1 MPKAQH
7 FYASDLDIF
16 GKHSIFKLLNR
27 TRTYTGAE
35 VLADWLQSPAD
46 HATILTRQESSSELK
61 DMIDWRQNL
70 EVDAWQIEDV
80 HQPITPILEW
90 LQLPPF
96 EVLKQKSLRYLLYLP
111 YLSIPVVLA
120 CILDILPLQW
130 ILAVFIIHGFI
141 LRKVSGL
148 LGLYLDK
155 TSSVANVL
163 KAYANLCKSIA
174 EPNI

>member
-1 MPKAQH
+1 
-7 FYASDLDIF
+7 
-16 GKHSIFKLLNR
+16 
-27 TRTYTGAE
+27 
-35 VLADWLQSPAD
+35 
-46 HATILTRQESSSELK
+46 
-61 DMIDWRQNL
+61 
-70 EVDAWQIEDV
+70 
-80 HQPITPILEW
+80 
-90 LQLPPF
+90 
-96 EVLKQKSLRYLLYLP
+96 
-111 YLSIPVVLA
+111 VVLA

-174 EPNI
+174 VPHLNISFTKATI